1 MVGVGRRGEGRWRKA
16 TSEDNRE
23 GAAAGP
29 EGWEKG
35 RSGRGRKGSERG
47 RKETAKEGEGQ
58 AGRCG
63 HGGPAC
69 GMAGTAVQHV
79 RLMCGGAVH
88 TSMRMRSCR
97 WKRDRIRC
105 ATCRTEN
112 SQRDNQVS
120 SQATSLRAGGS
131 IRLFRAGGSI

>member
-1 MVGVGRRGEGRWRKA
+1 MGERKEREREKGERKREKRDSQGRRG
-16 TSEDNRE
+16 
-23 GAAAGP
+23 
-29 EGWEKG
+29 
-35 RSGRGRKGSERG
+35 
-47 RKETAKEGEGQ
+47 
-58 AGRCG
+58 AGRQMRR
-63 HGGPAC
+63 

-131 IRLFRAGGSI
+131 IRLLRVCASMHVQESKH